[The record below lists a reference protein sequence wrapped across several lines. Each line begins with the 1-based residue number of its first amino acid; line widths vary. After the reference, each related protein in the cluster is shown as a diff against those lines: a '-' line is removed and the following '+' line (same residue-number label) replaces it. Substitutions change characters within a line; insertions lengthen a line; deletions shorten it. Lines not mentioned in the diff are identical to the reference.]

1 MNPYLSR
8 GLWWIGAVTSVIIAL
23 ISYRYFVPSIPTPTF
38 VGGNAM
44 AHPWLWVHAGFGAT
58 SLILGPWQFLPRLR
72 ARWPRVHRWIGRGY
86 VVSVIVGGCAG
97 LLLASGTT
105 AGPIARAGFSLLA
118 IVSVGLAANG
128 WRLAMSGRYAE
139 HREWM
144 VRSFAV
150 IFGAVL
156 LRAYLPIA
164 QGLFHIPF
172 MPAYRAIAWLAWVP
186 NLIVAELYLRGAFR
200 PRRPAPAAA

>member
-1 MNPYLSR
+1 
-8 GLWWIGAVTSVIIAL
+8 
-23 ISYRYFVPSIPTPTF
+23 
-38 VGGNAM
+38 VGG
-44 AHPWLWVHAGFGAT
+44 V
-58 SLILGPWQFLPRLR
+58 
-72 ARWPRVHRWIGRGY
+72 
-86 VVSVIVGGCAG
+86 AG

-105 AGPIARAGFSLLA
+105 AGPIARAGFGLLS

-128 WRLAMSGRYAE
+128 LRLAMTGRYAE

-156 LRAYLPIA
+156 LRVYLPAA
-164 QGLFHIPF
+164 QVMGFEF
-172 MPAYRAIAWLAWVP
+172 MPAYRAISWLAWVP

-200 PRRPAPAAA
+200 SRRPASTAAA